1 MGGISHLEPY
11 IKEVMTMD
19 KQSIQFAT
27 VKQDNIIQRVGRSI
41 LTQPKSHYEDISK
54 TTKWF
59 DDSTIIKKESKK
71 LG

>member
-1 MGGISHLEPY
+1 
-11 IKEVMTMD
+11 MD